1 MSFRFGVVG
10 AAVFALVLGG
20 CASTGNGPEMGPSMQ
35 DLAEEDLPQW
45 MQDLPEGQPPEDND
59 LTDEATLL
67 LFQAMSAS
75 GERAEDFFRQTL
87 EVAQEGI
94 AANPENAQHYFQ
106 AGEAL
111 LGLGDIRGAG
121 EMFDRAEEIYP
132 RYVIETEFR
141 REEAWFEA
149 FNRGAELAQAGD
161 REAALPF
168 FEDAHAI
175 YQRRPE
181 AMLNI
186 AEIYAAEGRLDEAA
200 DLYGQSIEVI
210 QSPEAAEMDPEL
222 RDNWGDF
229 LELAR
234 FNQAQIYFQLERYAD
249 AADVYAAIVEDDPD
263 NLMAISNLAV
273 AYVASGQEARA
284 REVYD
289 RLLTR
294 PDLSARDL
302 FGIGIG
308 LYQSN
313 EFAEAAQVFRE
324 VWERVPQHRE
334 ALFNYAQSLYLADE
348 FAELV
353 TAAEQLIETD
363 PFNETA
369 YRFAAQALVQE
380 GREHEAVEKLEAMEA
395 LPYFVDAL
403 ELVPVDGGYALVGM
417 VVNQNAPAG
426 ETVRIRFHVVDVDGN
441 DVGTTDTEVSLGDE
455 GVGVEFQANLSTNQ
469 SAFGFVYEVL

>member
-20 CASTGNGPEMGPSMQ
+20 CASTGNGPAEGPALQEFS
-35 DLAEEDLPQW
+35 EEDLPQW

-67 LFQAMSAS
+67 LFQAQTAS
-75 GERAEDFFRQTL
+75 GERAEGFYREAL
-87 EVAQEGI
+87 ETAQQGI
-94 AANPENAQHYFQ
+94 QANPGNAQHYFQ

-111 LGLGDIRGAG
+111 LALGDLRGAG

-161 REAALPF
+161 RQAALPH

-200 DLYGQSIEVI
+200 DLYGQSIDVI
-210 QSPEAAEMDPEL
+210 LSPEAAEMDPEL

-234 FNQAQIYFQLERYAD
+234 FNKAQIYFQLERYAD
-249 AADVYAAIVEDDPD
+249 AAEVYAAIVEEDPE

-273 AYVASGQEARA
+273 AYVASGQEERA

-289 RLLTR
+289 QLLTR

-302 FGIGIG
+302 FSIAIG

-313 EFAEAAQVFRE
+313 EFSQAAEIFRQ

-334 ALFNYAQSLYLADE
+334 ALFNYTQSLYLADE

-353 TAAEQLIETD
+353 TAADALIEAD
-363 PFNETA
+363 PHNETA

-380 GREHEAVEKLEAMEA
+380 GREHEAVEKMEAMEA
-395 LPYFVDAL
+395 LPYFVDGL
-403 ELVPVDGGYALVGM
+403 ELVPVDGGYAVVGM
-417 VVNQNAPAG
+417 VITNAASAG
-426 ETVRIRFHVVDVDGN
+426 ETVRLRFHVVDVDGN
-441 DVGTTDTEVSLGDE
+441 EVGTTEAEVTLPDQ
-455 GVGVEFQANLSTNQ
+455 GVGQEFQANLSTDQ
-469 SAFGFVYEVL
+469 TAFGFSYQVL